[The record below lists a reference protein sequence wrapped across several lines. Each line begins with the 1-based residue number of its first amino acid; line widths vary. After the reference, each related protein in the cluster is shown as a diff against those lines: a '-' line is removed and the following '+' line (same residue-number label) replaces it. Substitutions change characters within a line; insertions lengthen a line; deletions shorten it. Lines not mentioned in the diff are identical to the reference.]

1 MGFLMCVHHIFLG
14 CVANKNLSP
23 GLFCRKI
30 VNLKAAASGKVK
42 KFKKAFV
49 DNWKNPDCGLTSTTG
64 EVKKR

>member
-1 MGFLMCVHHIFLG
+1 MRSSHFPGLCCEQV
-14 CVANKNLSP
+14 LSP

-30 VNLKAAASGKVK
+30 VNLKAAASGEVK

-49 DNWKNPDCGLTSTTG
+49 DNWKNPDCGLTSTAG